1 MSAPASADPGPVRVW
16 DPFVRLFHWTLA
28 LSVIVAWVLS
38 GIRRTPHEAAGYVAA
53 GLVAARVVW
62 GFFGSPNARFASFVR
77 GPAEV
82 IAYLRAIA
90 SGTESRYLGHNP
102 AGGVMIVTL
111 LMAIAATAL
120 TGWMQNPY
128 RLFGRDRW
136 TLAHAFL
143 GNAVLVFVGLH
154 VAGVLLASWRHHDN
168 LIRAMITGFKRP
180 PGPNDSL

>member
-1 MSAPASADPGPVRVW
+1 MSAPASTDPGPVRVW

-28 LSVIVAWVLS
+28 LSVLVAWLLS
-38 GIRRTPHEAAGYVAA
+38 GVRRTPHEAVGYVAT

-62 GFFGSPNARFASFVR
+62 GFVGSRNARFTSFVR
-77 GPAEV
+77 GPAAV

-90 SGTESRYLGHNP
+90 SGTERRHLGHNP
-102 AGGVMIVTL
+102 AGGAMIVVL

-143 GNAVLVFVGLH
+143 GDAILVLVGLH
-154 VAGVLLASWRHHDN
+154 VAGVLLASWRHHEN
-168 LIRAMITGFKRP
+168 LVRAMVTGLKLPPRP
-180 PGPNDSL
+180 DDAP